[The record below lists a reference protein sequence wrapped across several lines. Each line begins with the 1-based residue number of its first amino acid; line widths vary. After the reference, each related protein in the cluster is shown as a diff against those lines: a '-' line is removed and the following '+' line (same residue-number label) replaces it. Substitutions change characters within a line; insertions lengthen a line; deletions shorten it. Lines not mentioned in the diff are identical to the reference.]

1 MAQAR
6 FKQHLDSQ
14 QPRTKQQH
22 RVNRRGV
29 ISGQNAHAGLCGG
42 NQLDV
47 FGTGKH
53 DNVLEFGDRCRC
65 YFNGVPTYCVTDT
78 KGFLSSVFGED
89 FMEQGTW
96 RSEERKER
104 EFLTWIVTVTLR
116 SFRLL
121 IQPDAVVILVHTH
134 FVFDILTLQL
144 PRTNMVGT
152 LLARSIENV
161 IFLTMLSRFDPPS
174 TPDEECK

>member
-6 FKQHLDSQ
+6 SKQHLDGQ

-89 FMEQGTW
+89 FMEHGTQHCGEEQN
-96 RSEERKER
+96 RSIFWNDNSRRLRVSDLEKFP
-104 EFLTWIVTVTLR
+104 FL
-116 SFRLL
+116 
-121 IQPDAVVILVHTH
+121 ILVSTG
-134 FVFDILTLQL
+134 VDIYVT
-144 PRTNMVGT
+144 
-152 LLARSIENV
+152 
-161 IFLTMLSRFDPPS
+161 
-174 TPDEECK
+174 